1 MATGA
6 AALNIIPDRNYIPG
20 VKDQNLKNL
29 YDIVELAERRH
40 FPVIVGTE
48 MNAPGNKFV
57 DSFEKAELAPLLPIF
72 LKGAHIAYAHS
83 VLQRQS
89 GLGYLSAWA
98 KKAFP
103 TVAARNEFFEK
114 LGRELRPEKEDGLRG
129 LTAQASPAQLLGRI

>member
-1 MATGA
+1 
-6 AALNIIPDRNYIPG
+6 
-20 VKDQNLKNL
+20 
-29 YDIVELAERRH
+29 
-40 FPVIVGTE
+40 
-48 MNAPGNKFV
+48 
-57 DSFEKAELAPLLPIF
+57 LPIF